1 MFSKHTLL
9 LVQAKIH
16 LLHFKARSIRENN
29 IMYSPILVIT
39 TCSVPD
45 DHIDPRRFAFLMAR
59 MGLGDIREDA
69 KC

>member
-1 MFSKHTLL
+1 MFSTHTLL

-16 LLHFKARSIRENN
+16 LLHFKAQSIRENN
-29 IMYSPILVIT
+29 LAHSPIWGIT
-39 TCSVPD
+39 TCSIPD

-59 MGLGDIREDA
+59 TGLGDIKEDA